1 MTFSPCKN
9 VLKTINAL
17 QISIKVLLSKHLVM
31 FNLTLKVPSFFILIT
46 RVTRLRLCCSY
57 IKVNNMEPTRSPLL
71 LAPFA
76 VPVFQALALEP
87 RQHAA

>member
-1 MTFSPCKN
+1 
-9 VLKTINAL
+9 
-17 QISIKVLLSKHLVM
+17 M
-31 FNLTLKVPSFFILIT
+31 FNLTPETLSFFILIT
-46 RVTRLRLCCSY
+46 CVIQSCLCCSY
-57 IKVNNMEPTRSPLL
+57 IKVNNMEPIRSPLL

>member
-1 MTFSPCKN
+1 MALAVKI
-9 VLKTINAL
+9 KTTETL
-17 QISIKVLLSKHLVM
+17 ECVDSSIKSGPSKHLVT
-31 FNLTLKVPSFFILIT
+31 FNLTPETLSFFILIT
-46 RVTRLRLCCSY
+46 CVIPSRLCCSY